1 MLLKGSMSKNR
12 VLIVDDDAN
21 LSRLSGMILENSGQ
35 YEVMIVND
43 SERALP
49 AAVQFQPTVMLLDVD
64 MPGKTGGDLAS
75 DASMDP
81 RLRNVPILFLT
92 GLLRREETL
101 AGPIESGGRQ
111 FLAKPVD
118 SAQLLAAVAGLLP
131 RTGGN

>member
-1 MLLKGSMSKNR
+1 MTKRR
-12 VLIVDDDAN
+12 VLIVDDDKN

-43 SERALP
+43 SGRALP
-49 AAVQFQPTVMLLDVD
+49 AAVQFQPALMLLDVD

-75 DASMDP
+75 EASMDP
-81 RLRNVPILFLT
+81 RLRDVPILFLT
-92 GLLRREETL
+92 GLVRREET
-101 AGPIESGGRQ
+101 GGGSIESGGRQ

-131 RTGGN
+131 RTGGS